1 MHGETSK
8 NPRERIE
15 RQWRVTSAFFESA
28 IASSAALEAL
38 LARLYR
44 KDPEALAHA
53 HRVAALAI
61 RIGEQLGLAERALD
75 DLERAA
81 LLHDV
86 GRLVL
91 PDASG
96 AAEGASPDRAVMARR
111 SEQVRVAAEVVKDHP
126 FLRPAAAI
134 VGASLEC
141 FDGSGSPDG
150 LHGPEIPVGARVLHV
165 ADTLDALTSVCLSLA
180 CSPEVANAELVRMAG
195 ARFDPDVVAAWLR
208 CSEDVPVA
216 LAPWW
221 ASADRM
227 N

>member
-1 MHGETSK
+1 MQGEIIS
-8 NPRERIE
+8 NPRERTE
-15 RQWRVTSAFFESA
+15 RQWRVTAAFFESA
-28 IASSAALEAL
+28 IGSSAALESL

-53 HRVAALAI
+53 HRVAALAT
-61 RIGEQLGLAERALD
+61 RIGEELGMAERALD

-91 PDASG
+91 PDA
-96 AAEGASPDRAVMARR
+96 AAVPEGVSPDRAAMERR
-111 SEQVRVAAEVVKDHP
+111 VEQVRLASEVVKDHP
-126 FLRPAAAI
+126 FLTPAAAI

-141 FDGSGSPDG
+141 FDGSGFPDG
-150 LHGPEIPVGARVLHV
+150 LRGPDIPVGARVLHV

-180 CSPEVANAELVRMAG
+180 CSSEVANAELVRMAG

-208 CSEDVPVA
+208 CSEEVPPA
-216 LAPWW
+216 LVPWW
-221 ASADRM
+221 SSADRM

>member
-1 MHGETSK
+1 MHVETSN

-15 RQWRVTSAFFESA
+15 RHWRVTSAFFESA
-28 IASSAALEAL
+28 IGSSAALESL

-44 KDPEALAHA
+44 QDPGSLAHA
-53 HRVAALAI
+53 HRVAALAT
-61 RIGEQLGLAERALD
+61 RIGEELGMAERALD

-91 PDASG
+91 PDAAG
-96 AAEGASPDRAVMARR
+96 VANDASPDRAAMARR
-111 SEQVRVAAEVVKDHP
+111 AEQVRLAAEMVREHP
-126 FLRPAAAI
+126 FLKPAAAI

-141 FDGSGSPDG
+141 FDGSGFPGG
-150 LHGPEIPVGARVLHV
+150 LRGPEIPVGARVLHV

-180 CSPEVANAELVRMAG
+180 CSAEAANAELVRMAG

-208 CSEDVPVA
+208 CSEEVPTPLV
-216 LAPWW
+216 PWW
-221 ASADRM
+221 SAPDRM